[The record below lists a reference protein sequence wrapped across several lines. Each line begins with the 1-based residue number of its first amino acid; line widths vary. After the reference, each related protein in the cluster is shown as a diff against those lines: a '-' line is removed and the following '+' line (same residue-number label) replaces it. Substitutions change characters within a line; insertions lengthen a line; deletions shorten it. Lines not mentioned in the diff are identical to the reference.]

1 MQELLSGSRFFSRI
15 CPELVFVLTKNRLAD
30 PGGWCGKKV
39 FKNLRTKEQEMG
51 SVFKKLI
58 LAAFL
63 LLIVIAAAGYG
74 YIWYLS
80 AKIEDRFSGRKWAIA
95 STIYSDTTMLF
106 PGMQVDIA
114 ALEKKL
120 RKLGYQAKATEPEKK
135 GRYRMTGSGLE
146 IFLKDLNVSD
156 TSRPGFSAVFDIS
169 NGRIAEI
176 RRTDTKETLPIVEL
190 GPEVLM
196 EFFGKDRELRR
207 VVSIENIP
215 DCLPNAVVAAEDNRF
230 YSHYGID
237 PVSILRAMYVNIR
250 HFSIRQ
256 GGSTLTQQLAKNYF
270 LTPERTFKRK
280 FHELFITLALEA
292 NYTKDEILEIY
303 LNEIYLGQKG
313 SASVNGVGEAA
324 YFYFGKNVKDLT
336 ISECALIA
344 GIIKSPN
351 RLSPY
356 RHADECRN
364 RRNQVLETMHELGFI
379 NQPQLEKALQEPV
392 ETAGFEKY
400 TRRAPYF
407 LDYVSGQ
414 LGELYTKD
422 ILSSMGF
429 SIYTTLDTWVQDAA
443 EKAVEKGLAGLEQS
457 IPSLVRNDFQ
467 KKLQAAVVVLQPRTG
482 HVLAMVGGRNYAQ
495 TQFNRVTRA
504 YRQPGSCF
512 KPIAV
517 SALLDKFKPSDLL
530 SNEKTTYVIDGRPWT
545 PENFGDI
552 ADRRISVR
560 DMLKY
565 SCNRAAVDMVVR
577 GGPEKVADYAKK
589 LQFSGDMKPYPS
601 IALGAFEVT
610 ALELARAYCAFAAD
624 GVEPFILSVKDVA
637 DEKGN
642 VLVRRN
648 VDFNAVMSPAE
659 AFIMSSM
666 LRSVVSEGTASALGR
681 MGVDYPLAGKTG
693 TSNDYRDT
701 WFVGYTPDFLALIWV
716 GFDNGDPVMTTGA
729 GAALPIFADLVKSMP
744 GYISGRW
751 FTMPPGVVKKKVC
764 KQTGQL
770 ADSRQCPQKYEEYF
784 LETNQPEKQCQIHKP
799 DNVFKR
805 TFDGI
810 SDIFR

>member
-1 MQELLSGSRFFSRI
+1 MASAL
-15 CPELVFVLTKNRLAD
+15 
-30 PGGWCGKKV
+30 
-39 FKNLRTKEQEMG
+39 
-51 SVFKKLI
+51 KKLI
-58 LAAFL
+58 LAAVL
-63 LLIVIAAAGYG
+63 LLIVAVAAGYG
-74 YIWYLS
+74 YCWYLS
-80 AKIEDRFSGRKWAIA
+80 AKIEERFSGRKWAIA

-106 PGMQVDIA
+106 PGMQVDIT

-120 RKLGYQAKATEPEKK
+120 RKLGYQVKTAAPEKK
-135 GRYRMTGSGLE
+135 GQYRMTGSGLE
-146 IFLKDLNVSD
+146 IYFKDLHVPDN
-156 TSRPGFSAVFDIS
+156 SRPGFSAVLDIS
-169 NGRIAEI
+169 NGRIGEI
-176 RRTDTKETLPIVEL
+176 RQTDTGDNLPIVEL

-196 EFFGKDRELRR
+196 EFFGKHRELRR

-230 YSHYGID
+230 YTHYGID
-237 PVSILRAMYVNIR
+237 PVSILRAMYINVR

-336 ISECALIA
+336 LAECALIA

-356 RHADECRN
+356 GHADKCRN
-364 RRNQVLETMHELGFI
+364 RRNQVLEAMHDLGFI
-379 NQPQLEKALQEPV
+379 TEGQLKKALQEPI

-400 TRRAPYF
+400 MRRAPYF
-407 LDYVSGQ
+407 IDYVSSQ
-414 LGELYTKD
+414 LGGLYTTD

-429 SIYTTLDTWVQDAA
+429 SIHTTLDTWVQEAA
-443 EKAVEKGLAGLEQS
+443 EKALEKGLARLEKS
-457 IPSLVRNDFQ
+457 IPALMRPEPQ
-467 KKLQAAVVVLQPRTG
+467 ERLQGAVVVLQPRTG
-482 HVLAMVGGRNYAQ
+482 NVLALVGGRNYAQ

-504 YRQPGSCF
+504 RRQPGSCF

-517 SALLDKFKPSDLL
+517 SAFLDQFKPSDLL
-530 SNEKTTYVIDGRPWT
+530 SNEKTTYMIDGRPWT

-552 ADRRISVR
+552 SGRRISVQ
-560 DMLKY
+560 DMLKF

-577 GGPEKVADYAKK
+577 GGPEKVAAQAEKMN
-589 LQFSGDMKPYPS
+589 FSGPMKPYPS

-610 ALELARAYCAFAAD
+610 PLELARAYCAFAAD
-624 GVEPFILSVKDVA
+624 GVVPFVLSVKDVA

-642 VLVRRN
+642 ILVRQH
-648 VDFNAVMSPAE
+648 VDINPVMSPGK
-659 AFIMSSM
+659 AFVMTSM
-666 LRSVVSEGTASALGR
+666 LRSVVTEGTASALGK
-681 MGVDYPLAGKTG
+681 MGLDFALAGKTG

-701 WFVGYTPDFLALIWV
+701 WFVGYTPDFLALVWV
-716 GFDNGDPVMTTGA
+716 GFDNGDSVMTTGA
-729 GAALPIFADLVKSMP
+729 GAALPIFADLVKQMP
-744 GYISGRW
+744 GYVSDRW

-764 KQTGQL
+764 RQTGQL
-770 ADSRQCPQKYEEYF
+770 ADSRQCPETYGQYF
-784 LETNQPEKQCQIHKP
+784 LETNQPDKKCQVHKA

-805 TFDGI
+805 TLDGI